1 MTQGISNQKEKIENE
16 SIQTIELRPYSKK
29 ELRELYGISVT
40 TFRKWMESH
49 GDFFG
54 NKYRKLFTVKEIE
67 FIFQTFGIPKNV
79 ERK

>member
-1 MTQGISNQKEKIENE
+1 MTQEILNQKEKHENE
-16 SIQTIELRPYSKK
+16 TKQTIELRPYSKK

-40 TFRKWMESH
+40 TFRKWIENH
-49 GDFFG
+49 ADFFG